1 MRVNASAIPDLL
13 IPEFRKSIAAS
24 PPAKLEQLGGRSR
37 PDYDDP
43 EDRLAGLVAGGWEWG
58 GERFE
63 LSDAPRWAGYSRSF
77 EFRLH
82 SWEPFLRLAIA
93 FEETG
98 AESFYSTLKRFA
110 FAWLRQVYVAP
121 KVDRDGV
128 LVGEVGKGAVPM
140 AWYDMA
146 VGLRAYRLAW
156 FCQAVAADASVSD
169 AAFRSV
175 LRALYV
181 HLSVLSRE
189 ATFSKH
195 SNHGLYQAIGQF
207 AAARRF
213 VELPGMAAH
222 RDQGLRRWEEILNAQ
237 FSPNGVHLEHSP
249 GYHQMLLG
257 TLLGAR
263 SSGLLDELAVPP
275 DLLKMQQ
282 ALSWM
287 IAPDF
292 TLAPI
297 GDTDPVFAGESLG
310 PPEDLELKA
319 LAWQVSRGLEG
330 SEPETGA
337 AEYRTEG
344 YAFGRLMAQGE
355 KDPRRAAWLAQ
366 HCGFHSRTHKH
377 ADHGSFIWHDR
388 GRAILIDPGRYDY
401 GDRSAPGSALAK
413 AGNWYSDPRRIY
425 VESTR
430 AHNCVEIDAT
440 DYPRANMEP
449 FGSGLLHCSVQSG
462 GVVTEAE
469 FRHFDTIRHR
479 RIVFMKPGAYLLVM
493 DWLSDTKG
501 KPHDFRQRFTFAPN
515 WFPEAAPDGARVTD
529 SLAPSSDLVVKSLF
543 GELQP
548 DPLTRGIVE
557 PRLDGWTSPAQR
569 RLVPTSTVGFSVS
582 GASTALFATLFA
594 FGREVSL
601 TESALMSSGF
611 TSGRASW
618 RQDGQPQRFEFV
630 RGTNRAIK
638 VTAAEV

>member
-1 MRVNASAIPDLL
+1 MNPVPIPDLS
-13 IPEFRKSIAAS
+13 ISTYRKLIAAS
-24 PPAKLEQLGGRSR
+24 PPTGLEQLGAWSR
-37 PDYDDP
+37 RAKGDL
-43 EDRLAGLVAGGWEWG
+43 ERELADLASGEWEWG

-63 LSDAPRWAGYSRSF
+63 FTEAPRWAGYSRSF

-82 SWEPFLRLAIA
+82 SWEPLLILAIG

-98 AESFYSTLKRFA
+98 STSIYKTLKRFA
-110 FAWLRQVYVAP
+110 FAWLRQVYIAP
-121 KVDRDGV
+121 KVDSDGA
-128 LVGEVGKGAVPM
+128 LVGEVDQAAVPM

-213 VELPGMAAH
+213 VDLPGMAAH

-257 TLLGAR
+257 TLMGAR

-275 DLLKMQQ
+275 DLLKMQE

-292 TLAPI
+292 TLAAI
-297 GDTDPVFAGESLG
+297 GDTDPVFAGDSLG
-310 PPEDLELKA
+310 LAEGLELKA

-330 SEPETGA
+330 SEPPMGA

-344 YAFGRLMAQGE
+344 YAFGRLMARGE
-355 KDPRRAAWLAQ
+355 EDPRRAAWLAQ

-401 GDRSAPGSALAK
+401 GERSPPGSALAK
-413 AGNWYSDPRRIY
+413 GGNWYSDPRRIY

-440 DYPRANMEP
+440 DFPRANVEP

-462 GVVTEAE
+462 GVVTESE

-479 RIVFMKPGAYLLVM
+479 RILFMKPGAYLLVM
-493 DWLSDTKG
+493 DWLLDTKS
-501 KPHDFRQRFTFAPN
+501 KPHDFRQCFTFAPN
-515 WFPEAAPDGARVTD
+515 WFLEAGPNRIGATD
-529 SLAPSSDLVVKSLF
+529 SLAPSSDLVVMPLLSEMRL
-543 GELQP
+543 
-548 DPLTRGIVE
+548 DPVARGVVE
-557 PRLDGWTSPAQR
+557 PRLEGWTSPAQR
-569 RLVPTSTVGFSVS
+569 RFVPTSTVGFSVS
-582 GASTALFATLFA
+582 GCNRAHFATLFA
-594 FGREVSL
+594 FGSEVSL
-601 TESALMSSGF
+601 TESSLMSAGF

-618 RQDGQPQRFEFV
+618 RQDGQPQRFEFI